1 MKNLFPT
8 TMRCCAVAFLML
20 LSLTAR
26 AEINPKPFVIPE
38 VQSWIGAEGNLV
50 PSGRLI
56 VSNKALRPLAE
67 RFSTDYELLTGRK
80 LTLGSGKAK
89 DGDIVLSL
97 NKKDNILGTEGYR
110 MSVADKVQLTA
121 ATREGMIW
129 ALQTVLQL
137 SEQSADG
144 SLPKGECADSPT
156 YAWRGFLI
164 DCGRKF
170 VPMSYLKNLVKIM
183 AYYKMNVLHIHLND
197 NGFKQFFGD
206 DWSKTQSAFRLECE
220 TFPGLTAKDGFYTKA
235 EFRELQDLGKEYGV
249 EIIPEIDIPAHSLA
263 FTQYKPE
270 IGSKEY
276 GMDHLDL
283 FNPATY
289 EFVDALLKEYL
300 DGKDPVFSGKW
311 MHIGTDEYSNAKK
324 EVVEKFRYF
333 TDRYIR
339 YVESFGKKA
348 IVWGSLTHAR
358 GDTPVKSEDVLMY
371 NWSNGYSNPKDMK
384 RLGYKL
390 VSIPDGYVYSVP
402 AAGYYYDY
410 LPTEFLYNTWTPAQ
424 IGGVKFEEG
433 DPDIAGGMFAIWN
446 DHVGNGISVKD
457 IHHRFFPALQTLSA
471 KCWTASKVTF
481 PYAEF
486 NSLRTALSEAPG
498 INELGR
504 LPVDSLHVLHLA
516 PGQRLDGVKEVGYDY
531 TVSFTIEPKAEEKGA
546 ILLSSDNATFYLSDP
561 REGKLGFSRDGYLNT
576 FNYRLRPGK
585 KMTITIQGNNRMTRL
600 LVDGKTIQE
609 LGIEKVYAYKEG
621 DRMKNA
627 YGEEGQWSPEMY
639 RPTTSMNYVQTLVFP
654 LEKAGK
660 FNSTIT
666 DLRVWNSVLPS
677 QALTQIGH

>member
-1 MKNLFPT
+1 MKNFISVV
-8 TMRCCAVAFLML
+8 MRCSALALLVLFALPAVA
-20 LSLTAR
+20 
-26 AEINPKPFVIPE
+26 EVNPKPFVVPE
-38 VQSWIGAEGNLV
+38 MQNWVGAEGRLTL
-50 PSGRLI
+50 SGRL
-56 VSNKALRPLAE
+56 VVADKKLKSVAE
-67 RFSTDYELLTGRK
+67 RFAEDYKLLTGK
-80 LTLGSGKAK
+80 GLTVVSGSPKS
-89 DGDIVLSL
+89 GDVVMSL
-97 NKKDNILGTEGYR
+97 KKKDRALGAEGYR
-110 MSVADKVQLTA
+110 LSVSDKVSLIA

-137 SEQSADG
+137 SEQSVDG
-144 SLPKGECADSPT
+144 TLPKGECVDKPV

-170 VPMSYLKNLVKIM
+170 VPMSYLKKLVKMM

-197 NGFKQFFGD
+197 NGFKQFFGN
-206 DWSKTQSAFRLECE
+206 DWSKTQSAFRMECE
-220 TFPGLTAKDGFYTKA
+220 TFPGLTAKDGFYTKK
-235 EFRELQDLGKEYGV
+235 EFRELQALGKEYGV

-283 FNPATY
+283 FKPATY

-300 DGKDPVFSGKW
+300 GGKDPVFSGEW

-348 IVWGSLTHAR
+348 IVWGSLTHAK

-371 NWSNGYSNPKDMK
+371 NWSNGYSNPTDMK

-410 LPTEFLYNTWTPAQ
+410 LPTQYLYEKWTPAQ
-424 IGGVKFEEG
+424 IGGTKFEEG
-433 DPDIAGGMFAIWN
+433 DPDIVGGMFAIWN

-471 KCWTASKVTF
+471 KCWTASKVSL

-486 NSLRTALSEAPG
+486 DALRVKLSEAPG
-498 INELGR
+498 VNELGR
-504 LPVDSLHVLHLA
+504 LSDSIHVPTLVA
-516 PGQRLDGVKEVGYDY
+516 GQKLGVSEVGYDY
-531 TVSFTIEPKAEEKGA
+531 TVSFTIDAKAEEKGTV
-546 ILLSSDNATFYLSDP
+546 LLSSENATFYLSDP
-561 REGKLGFSRDGYLNT
+561 RDGKLGFARDGYLNT
-576 FNYRLRPGK
+576 FNYRLQPGK
-585 KMTITIQGNNRMTRL
+585 KVNITIQGNNRMTRL
-600 LVDGKTIQE
+600 LVNGRKVQE
-609 LGIEKVYAYKEG
+609 LGIEKVYAFKEG

-627 YGEEGQWSPEMY
+627 YGEEGLWQPEMY

-654 LEKAGK
+654 LERVGEFK
-660 FNSTIT
+660 STVT
-666 DLRVWNSVLPS
+666 DFRVCSG
-677 QALTQIGH
+677 IK

>member
-1 MKNLFPT
+1 
-8 TMRCCAVAFLML
+8 MRCSALALLVLFALPAVA
-20 LSLTAR
+20 
-26 AEINPKPFVIPE
+26 EVNPKPFVVPE
-38 VQSWIGAEGNLV
+38 MQNWVGAEGRLTL
-50 PSGRLI
+50 SGRL
-56 VSNKALRPLAE
+56 VVADKKLKSVAE
-67 RFSTDYELLTGRK
+67 RFAEDYKLLTGK
-80 LTLGSGKAK
+80 GLTVVSGSPKSGDVVMSLKKKDRALGAEGFRLSVS
-89 DGDIVLSL
+89 DIVSL
-97 NKKDNILGTEGYR
+97 I
-110 MSVADKVQLTA
+110 A

-137 SEQSADG
+137 SEQSVDG
-144 SLPKGECADSPT
+144 TLPKGECVDKPV

-170 VPMSYLKNLVKIM
+170 VPMSYLKKLVKMM

-197 NGFKQFFGD
+197 NGFKQFFGN
-206 DWSKTQSAFRLECE
+206 DWSKTQSAFRMECE
-220 TFPGLTAKDGFYTKA
+220 TFPGLTAKDGFYTKK
-235 EFRELQDLGKEYGV
+235 EFRELQALGKEYGV

-283 FNPATY
+283 FKPATY

-300 DGKDPVFSGKW
+300 GGKDPVFSGEW

-348 IVWGSLTHAR
+348 IVWGSLTHAK

-371 NWSNGYSNPKDMK
+371 NWSNGYSNPTDMK

-410 LPTEFLYNTWTPAQ
+410 LPTQYLYEKWTPAQ
-424 IGGVKFEEG
+424 IGGTKFEEG
-433 DPDIAGGMFAIWN
+433 DPDIVGGMFAIWN

-471 KCWTASKVTF
+471 KCWTASKVSL

-486 NSLRTALSEAPG
+486 DALRVKLSEAPG
-498 INELGR
+498 VNELGR
-504 LPVDSLHVLHLA
+504 LSDSIHVPTLVA
-516 PGQRLDGVKEVGYDY
+516 GQKLGASEAGYDY
-531 TVSFTIEPKAEEKGA
+531 TVSFTIDAKAEEKGTV
-546 ILLSSDNATFYLSDP
+546 LLSSENATFYLSDP
-561 REGKLGFSRDGYLNT
+561 RDGKLGFARDGYLNT
-576 FNYRLRPGK
+576 FNYRLQPGK
-585 KMTITIQGNNRMTRL
+585 KVNITIQGNNRMTRL
-600 LVDGKTIQE
+600 LVNGRKVQE
-609 LGIEKVYAYKEG
+609 LGIEKVYAFKEG

-627 YGEEGQWSPEMY
+627 YGEEGLWQPEMY

-654 LEKAGK
+654 LERVGEFK
-660 FNSTIT
+660 STVT
-666 DLRVWNSVLPS
+666 DFRVCSG
-677 QALTQIGH
+677 IK